1 MKTILLCLMLFSTL
15 TLNGCTRTNQRPEPE
30 MTTPVVTEV
39 PADTHESTA
48 ASVPSADDIFE
59 DIRQAVESTYNI

>member
-39 PADTHESTA
+39 PADTHESAA
-48 ASVPSADDIFE
+48 ASVPSADDVFE
-59 DIRQAVESTYNI
+59 DIIHQY